1 MGDNII
7 KNDYDSNFSF
17 ISQNQTT
24 RNMSVVPQQSHRP
37 STLPINGP
45 HPNDPS
51 FFTPN
56 DYSKLFLSTPEI
68 DDRLR
73 GYTTPDLINALAT
86 QTANDE
92 QPSPGLLISMKK
104 IKIILVVFFSGD
116 F

>member
-1 MGDNII
+1 MGDNTI
-7 KNDYDSNFSF
+7 KSDYDSNFSF

-56 DYSKLFLSTPEI
+56 DYCKLFLSTPEI

-92 QPSPGLLISMKK
+92 QPSPGLLI
-104 IKIILVVFFSGD
+104 
-116 F
+116 